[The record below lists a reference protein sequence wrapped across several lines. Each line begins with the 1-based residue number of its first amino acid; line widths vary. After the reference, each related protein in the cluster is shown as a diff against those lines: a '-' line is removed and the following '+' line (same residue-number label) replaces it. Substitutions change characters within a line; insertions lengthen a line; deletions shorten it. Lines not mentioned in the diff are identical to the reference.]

1 MIPANSPSSNV
12 LVQIQTF
19 RLRLLLVSLLLQ
31 LLFYPF
37 VEGWTMGAIV
47 LLCLTAATLLTGVYL
62 VSQNTRFF
70 ILGCALAFPTLAS
83 DVVEFLTASTMRSM
97 AKSAW

>member
-37 VEGWTMGAIV
+37 VEG
-47 LLCLTAATLLTGVYL
+47 
-62 VSQNTRFF
+62 
-70 ILGCALAFPTLAS
+70 
-83 DVVEFLTASTMRSM
+83 
-97 AKSAW
+97 